1 MDQRVSDT
9 KISRN
14 LAVREALFDH
24 FLNRRELVI
33 SGECASLLHESS
45 FRHVVMTYGD
55 SLSTNL
61 GELQAAPAQLE
72 DIPATILGLIGVA
85 PQASMTGRDI
95 FGI

>member
-1 MDQRVSDT
+1 MDQRVSNT

-33 SGECASLLHESS
+33 SGDCASLLSLLHESS
-45 FRHVVMTYGD
+45 FRHVIMTYGD

-61 GELQAAPAQLE
+61 GELQAASPPVSQKLPTQRANAQ
-72 DIPATILGLIGVA
+72 AV
-85 PQASMTGRDI
+85 
-95 FGI
+95 